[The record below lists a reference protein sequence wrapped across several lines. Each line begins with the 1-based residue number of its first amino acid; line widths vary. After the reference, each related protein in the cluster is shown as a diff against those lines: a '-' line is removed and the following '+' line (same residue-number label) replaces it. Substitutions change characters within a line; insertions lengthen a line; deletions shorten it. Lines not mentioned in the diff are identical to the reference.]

1 MFPRSFEATFW
12 REKKGVIS
20 LRRDSNRGLLEFR
33 DPDNT
38 NSSQSE
44 TFLESDDNVKVL
56 SHRIGAAADTDA
68 DADADADAE
77 CFVNGQQFKHDEL
90 IPSEDKCRSCS
101 CQNGQV
107 RHLLEAVIQGP
118 QSQCWSMPN
127 NARTTW
133 LRYLARFMLLLSFE
147 RLQQLIAV

>member
-1 MFPRSFEATFW
+1 MLLSWLGSNSDTTHYESCDHKTNNCRFNLLQMLMFLRSFEATCW
-12 REKKGVIS
+12 REKEGIIL

-107 RHLLEAVIQGP
+107 RNLLEVATQGP
-118 QSQCWSMPN
+118 
-127 NARTTW
+127 
-133 LRYLARFMLLLSFE
+133 
-147 RLQQLIAV
+147 